1 MDARPKTTAAAS
13 RRRRRGVVPA
23 PQKWCN
29 NAGCNNLMSGMD
41 GHHRCVFCLG
51 FDHALKG
58 LKEPGYCSVC
68 IRMDHRTLT
77 HRLVRVRDAMGLA
90 RYNNELDEEYP
101 ARRGPAPRPRQ
112 DPWPSHILE
121 GGLGS
126 SHQAAGASRAPGP
139 CYDMGLVRPSSREA
153 SASSSSSRPP
163 PARPSAAAASS
174 EAPADCDIPWPEHGR
189 RDWDDDYMDEED
201 PLDVLQPFQDPG
213 QFRVVDEAMADSD
226 NGGDEYGED
235 REDLPVQ
242 RDEDI
247 EPPLQAAREQDPED
261 EAPVAVA
268 HGGVNPPPA
277 NNEVLR
283 DDSELITVYRIA
295 AIRCQ
300 RTWPEEI
307 QPEVPDEEAW
317 PMLEDMGPRP
327 APAVRLPFAQGFR
340 ATITQTWTAPF
351 PETAVRR
358 PTFSLETEEPETAG
372 LGPLPSVD
380 RAMAGYLLNPSSP
393 QPVPADKEPS
403 FATRKEK
410 DASAANK
417 RLFLYQVAAG
427 RTLNAAAL
435 LQGSTTSLLREA
447 GDHPTPQQMAEL
459 RRLHNESVALTRTVT
474 EMVGRTMTA
483 SILQERA
490 RWLDIYPV
498 TGDVRDMLMKRP
510 ISAEKEGLFPGA
522 MAELTARGEAR
533 RREEEALRACAPR
546 PPRAPAGPPP
556 PPRTRG
562 RGRPAW
568 RGRAD
573 RGHDSSRAPS
583 SSRTSSA
590 SRERQ
595 RASKKED
602 TRRPTSPRPPAP
614 KQGAG
619 RGQKPKGGK

>member
-13 RRRRRGVVPA
+13 RRRRRGIVPV
-23 PQKWCN
+23 PPKRCS

-41 GHHRCVFCLG
+41 GHHRCAFCLG

-77 HRLVRVRDAMGLA
+77 HRLVRVREVMGLP
-90 RYNNELDEEYP
+90 RYNNELDEDYP

-112 DPWPSHILE
+112 DPWPSHVLE

-126 SHQAAGASRAPGP
+126 CHQAAGSSRGPEP
-139 CYDMGLVRPSSREA
+139 CYDMGFRRPLSRETGAPSFSSRA
-153 SASSSSSRPP
+153 H
-163 PARPSAAAASS
+163 PSAAAASR
-174 EAPADCDIPWPEHGR
+174 EAPADQDVPWPEHGR
-189 RDWDDDYMDEED
+189 EEWFDDMDEED
-201 PLDVLQPFQDPG
+201 PLDVLQPFQVPG
-213 QFRVVDEAMADSD
+213 QFRVVDEAMADDD
-226 NGGDEYGED
+226 NDGDEYGED
-235 REDLPVQ
+235 RGDPPVHG
-242 RDEDI
+242 DEDF
-247 EPPLQAAREQDPED
+247 EPPQQAAREQDPEV
-261 EAPVAVA
+261 EAPDA
-268 HGGVNPPPA
+268 GVQEGVDPPPA

-283 DDSELITVYRIA
+283 DDADLITVYRIA

-300 RTWPEEI
+300 RTWPEVI
-307 QPEVPDEEAW
+307 QPEVPDDEAW

-380 RAMAGYLLNPSSP
+380 RAIAGYLLNPLSP

-403 FATRKEK
+403 FSTRKEK

-417 RLFLYQVAAG
+417 RLFLYQVSAG

-510 ISAEKEGLFPGA
+510 ISAEREGLFPGA

-533 RREEEALRACAPR
+533 RREEEALRACTPR
-546 PPRAPAGPPP
+546 PSRAPAGPPP

-562 RGRPAW
+562 GGRGGNRTAW

-573 RGHDSSRAPS
+573 RTNDGGRASSSSRA
-583 SSRTSSA
+583 SSA

-595 RASKKED
+595 RSSKKED

-614 KQGAG
+614 KQGSGKA
-619 RGQKPKGGK
+619 QKPRGGK